1 MLERCFKVFSD
12 LSMIY
17 KKFLLTA
24 LVSSMLLVGCGGN
37 DSGLSSQGDNSAEII
52 ILPTVPKGLG
62 YLDTAP
68 VLSTVPA
75 VVDQWATNQRGDAR
89 YATVATNAGVRVLDG
104 FLKIWKPTKELVD
117 AGVTA
122 EARDGF
128 PAITASLWSGLPYSE
143 NDGSKL
149 NTEALL
155 HNIQYSEVR
164 TNIRTE
170 EEAVR
175 AYLDDRRGKS
185 YSVTSG
191 MGGLTDPWRK
201 LTGQTTSIND
211 VPSDATTV
219 KYDDKGN
226 NNGLTT
232 DQGNKQFGK
241 VVEFVSAM
249 GGDASTE
256 PAKRFYKYA
265 RPYRWSKA
273 VSIVPALEPAKSAT
287 PATDGGFPSGHTA
300 EAGRNAIAMAYLVPQ
315 RYQEIIAR
323 GLDLGDSRIIA
334 GMHSAFDVIG
344 GRIQSIAADVANLN
358 RMTAEERANAYN
370 QAQTGLMT
378 ATNTKSWDEFYVIAK
393 QPYDANDRFSDLDK
407 ITLLVKEWMTYG
419 FKQISTAGV
428 IANVP
433 KGAEVLLETRFPYLD
448 SDQRRVVLK
457 STAID
462 SGYPVMDDAEG
473 FGRLD
478 LFSAGAGYGNFNG
491 DVYVNMDA
499 SRGGFNTKDIWS
511 NDISGAGKLTKS
523 GTGELILSGNNIFSG
538 GIEVQ
543 SGTLSAVKS
552 QALGKGDVYIKSGIL
567 NLNTVDLVTIIGK
580 LTVQDNAQLRINM
593 NSTSKSYLKVNDLL
607 TLKGT
612 LELKSAGNLANGTY
626 ILISGQKLQG
636 RFSKVTLN
644 DKEVTVKYQNNQVV
658 LTV

>member
-1 MLERCFKVFSD
+1 
-12 LSMIY
+12 MIC

-24 LVSSMLLVGCGGN
+24 LVSSMLLVGCGDNNSNIDG
-37 DSGLSSQGDNSAEII
+37 SGDNSAEII
-52 ILPTVPKGLG
+52 TVPAAPKGLG
-62 YLDTAP
+62 YIDTAP
-68 VLSTVPA
+68 ILVTVPA

-89 YATVATNAGVRVLDG
+89 YATVDTNAGVRVLDG
-104 FLKIWKPTKELVD
+104 FLKVWKPTKELVD

-128 PAITASLWSGLPYSE
+128 PAIAASLWNGLPYSE
-143 NDGSKL
+143 NDGTKL
-149 NTEALL
+149 NAEALE
-155 HNIQYSEVR
+155 HNIQYSENR
-164 TNIRTE
+164 TKARTE
-170 EEAVR
+170 AEAVR
-175 AYLDDRRGKS
+175 AYLDDRRGKN

-191 MGGLTDPWRK
+191 MGALTDPWRN

-211 VPSDATTV
+211 VPPDATTV
-219 KYDDKGN
+219 KYDDKGS

-232 DQGNKQFGK
+232 EQGNEQFGK

-249 GGDASTE
+249 GVDSSTE

-265 RPYRWSKA
+265 RPYRWSNA
-273 VSIVPALEPAKSAT
+273 VSVVPALEPAKSST

-358 RMTAEERANAYN
+358 RMTAEERAIAYN
-370 QAQTGLMT
+370 QAQTQLMI
-378 ATNTKSWDEFYVIAK
+378 ATNTKSWDEFSTLAK
-393 QPYDANDRFSDLDK
+393 QPYDADDRFADLDK
-407 ITLLVKEWMTYG
+407 ITILVKEWMTYG
-419 FKQISTAGV
+419 FKQISTSGV
-428 IANVP
+428 PATVP

-448 SDQRRVVLK
+448 ADQRRVVLK
-457 STAID
+457 STAVD
-462 SGYPVMDDAEG
+462 SGYPVMDDEEG

-499 SRGGFNTKDIWS
+499 SHGGFNIKDIWS

-543 SGTLSAVKS
+543 GGTISAVKP
-552 QALGKGDVYIKSGIL
+552 QALGKGDVYVKSGML
-567 NLNTVDLVTIIGK
+567 NLNSLDLVTIAGK
-580 LTVQDNAQLRINM
+580 LTIQDNSLLRINL
-593 NSTSKSYLKVNDLL
+593 NTASKSYLKVNDLL
-607 TLKGT
+607 TLKGS
-612 LELKSAGNLANGTY
+612 LELKSAENLASGTY
-626 ILISGQKLQG
+626 ILISAQKLQG
-636 RFSKVTLN
+636 KFINASLN
-644 DKEVTVKYQNNQVV
+644 GKEVTITYQNNQVI
-658 LTV
+658 LTI

>member
-1 MLERCFKVFSD
+1 
-12 LSMIY
+12 MIC

-37 DSGLSSQGDNSAEII
+37 DSTIDAGDNSAEII
-52 ILPTVPKGLG
+52 TVPAVPKGLG
-62 YLDTAP
+62 YIDTAP

-89 YATVATNAGVRVLDG
+89 YATVSTNAGVRVLDG
-104 FLKIWKPTKELVD
+104 FLKVWKPTTELVD

-128 PAITASLWSGLPYSE
+128 PAITASLWNGLPYSE
-143 NDGSKL
+143 NDGTKL
-149 NTEALL
+149 NTEALE
-155 HNIQYSEVR
+155 HNIQYSENRTKVR
-164 TNIRTE
+164 TE
-170 EEAVR
+170 AEAVR
-175 AYLDDRRGKS
+175 AYLDDRRGKN

-191 MGGLTDPWRK
+191 MGALTDPWRN

-211 VPSDATTV
+211 VPLDATTV
-219 KYDDKGN
+219 KYDDKGS

-232 DQGNKQFGK
+232 AQGNEQFGK

-249 GGDASTE
+249 GVDSSTE

-265 RPYRWSKA
+265 RPYRWSNA
-273 VSIVPALEPAKSAT
+273 VSVVPALEPAKSST
-287 PATDGGFPSGHTA
+287 PGTDGGFPSGHTA

-358 RMTAEERANAYN
+358 RMTAEERAVAYN
-370 QAQTGLMT
+370 QAQTGLMI
-378 ATNTKSWDEFYVIAK
+378 ATNTKSWDEFSTLAK
-393 QPYDANDRFSDLDK
+393 QPYDANDRFADLGK
-407 ITLLVKEWMTYG
+407 IKILVKEWMTYG
-419 FKQISTAGV
+419 FKQISASGV
-428 IANVP
+428 QATVP

-448 SDQRRVVLK
+448 ADQRRVVLK
-457 STAID
+457 STAVD

-499 SRGGFNTKDIWS
+499 SHGGFNTKDIWS

-543 SGTLSAVKS
+543 GGTISAVKP
-552 QALGKGDVYIKSGIL
+552 QALGKGDVYVKSGIL
-567 NLNTVDLVTIIGK
+567 NLNSVDLVTISGK
-580 LTVQDNAQLRINM
+580 LTIQDSSLLRINL
-593 NSTSKSYLKVNDLL
+593 NSASKSYLKVNDLL
-607 TLKGT
+607 TLKGS
-612 LELKSAGNLANGTY
+612 LELKSAENLASGTY
-626 ILISGQKLQG
+626 ILISAQKLQG
-636 RFSKVTLN
+636 KFSKATLN
-644 DKEVTVKYQNNQVV
+644 GKEVTIKYQNNQVI
-658 LTV
+658 LTI